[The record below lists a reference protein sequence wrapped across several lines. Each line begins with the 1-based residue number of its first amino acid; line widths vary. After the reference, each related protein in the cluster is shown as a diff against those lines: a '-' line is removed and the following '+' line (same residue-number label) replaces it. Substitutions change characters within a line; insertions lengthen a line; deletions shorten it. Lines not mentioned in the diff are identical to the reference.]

1 MKTTSIFN
9 GKVVDGKLMVDNRER
24 FAEHLRT
31 LSGEVVVS
39 VKKKRKIRSL
49 NANNYYWLILTIA
62 GDELGYDPKELHD
75 SFKALY
81 LTDQTTKI
89 PLIRSTSKLNTEQF
103 SQYLEKV
110 IRQLAELGIVIPSLE
125 EYYSSTY

>member
-1 MKTTSIFN
+1 MKTTAIFN
-9 GKVVDGKLMVDNRER
+9 GFINNGKLTLNNRER
-24 FAEHLRT
+24 FAEYLKT
-31 LSGEVVVS
+31 LQGEIVLS

-62 GDELGYDPKELHD
+62 GDSLGYDPEELHD
-75 SFKALY
+75 SFKAMY
-81 LTDQTTKI
+81 LTDKTTKI

-110 IRQLAELGIVIPSLE
+110 IRQLVELGIVIPTPE
-125 EYYSSTY
+125 EYYSTTY